1 MQERRPLRGDAQP
14 RVGIVAPASAT
25 AANVAY
31 RTYPHRKTGGHS
43 GIRGTMTPF
52 LTDLVFLRSVVLPIN
67 NNMKSVL
74 SLLVKVPKESW

>member
-1 MQERRPLRGDAQP
+1 
-14 RVGIVAPASAT
+14 
-25 AANVAY
+25 
-31 RTYPHRKTGGHS
+31 
-43 GIRGTMTPF
+43 MTPF